1 MFCNRFW
8 AAGRRR
14 AATKD
19 YCVYKAAALGFAGVA
34 LGFSQFVTAAAALEP
49 QTPYF
54 PMDLASV
61 STPQPVVLSK
71 ARMPVP
77 MAKPELP
84 AIETASAHGADAIL
98 DKSTSKLQSVVRS
111 AAGTS
116 IDMRWSIITSQMD
129 SITSSS
135 KCLKSSEKCEVGVLN
150 TWGNLIKSA
159 RKLPRHKQLSYVN
172 RGINALISYKSD
184 QQVWGQSDYW
194 ASPIETLSQRRG
206 DCEDYAV
213 LKYWTLRELGIP
225 AEDMKVV
232 AVYDTKIGQYHAI
245 LNLSY
250 KGGEYV
256 LDNRFGR
263 VALKQDTKNY
273 KWVHVAGSGQ
283 QLPQKIK
290 YTSLA
295 AMTRAFN

>member
-8 AAGRRR
+8 TAGRRR
-14 AATKD
+14 AVTKD
-19 YCVYKAAALGFAGVA
+19 YCVFKAAVLGFAGIA
-34 LGFSQFVTAAAALEP
+34 LGFSQFVSAAAALEP
-49 QTPYF
+49 QTPHF
-54 PMDLASV
+54 PIDLASV
-61 STPQPVVLSK
+61 ATPEPVLVAK

-84 AIETASAHGADAIL
+84 AIETASAHGSNAGL
-98 DKSTSKLQSVVRS
+98 STPTRNLRRIVRS
-111 AAGTS
+111 TAGIS
-116 IDMRWSIITSQMD
+116 IDRRWNIITTQMD
-129 SITSSS
+129 RITDTS
-135 KCLKSSEKCEVGVLN
+135 KCLNSSDKCEVSVLN
-150 TWGNLIKSA
+150 TWGNLIKAA

-172 RGINALISYKSD
+172 RGINAFISYQSD
-184 QQVWGQSDYW
+184 QQVWGRSDYW

-283 QLPQKIK
+283 QLLQKVK
-290 YTSLA
+290 FTSLA
-295 AMTRAFN
+295 AMTRTFN